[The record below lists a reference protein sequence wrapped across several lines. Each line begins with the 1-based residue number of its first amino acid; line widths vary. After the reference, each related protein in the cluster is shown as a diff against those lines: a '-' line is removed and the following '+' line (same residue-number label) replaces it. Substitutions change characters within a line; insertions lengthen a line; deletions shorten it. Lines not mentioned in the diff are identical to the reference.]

1 MRTADKLRKFRQQCE
16 RKAGTSGPGGGLL
29 TPQSPRVYLLGES
42 LAHCAVCG
50 KPMRGIHSSC
60 GQKHMYYRCASWLR
74 NEPCTASRQQIRE
87 DLLSVQLEPYIAML
101 HLPDDW
107 RKRAE
112 ELVASDTSMAN
123 IEKRRNDLRGQ
134 LRRLNYQFEQGL
146 IEEAD
151 VPTYQKKAQNLIR
164 EINSIVIPDAG
175 HIHNTGEQLIAFATA
190 WAKADKAHRHAM
202 LKEMFDAVYIDT
214 DNKLIVGVK
223 PYAEFVPLF
232 RQTNLVERDCMFVLK
247 NEETSESGGS
257 SGELAVSG
265 GRDGRRII
273 ARLLICTFTQMVL
286 LRFTR

>member
-74 NEPCTASRQQIRE
+74 NEPCTASRQQVRE
-87 DLLSVQLEPYIAML
+87 DLLSVQLEPYMAML

-146 IEEAD
+146 IEEVD
-151 VPTYQKKAQNLIR
+151 VPTYQKKAKPPP
-164 EINSIVIPDAG
+164 PDPRDQQ
-175 HIHNTGEQLIAFATA
+175 HCCSRCRSHPQ
-190 WAKADKAHRHAM
+190 HR
-202 LKEMFDAVYIDT
+202 
-214 DNKLIVGVK
+214 
-223 PYAEFVPLF
+223 
-232 RQTNLVERDCMFVLK
+232 
-247 NEETSESGGS
+247 
-257 SGELAVSG
+257 
-265 GRDGRRII
+265 
-273 ARLLICTFTQMVL
+273 
-286 LRFTR
+286 